1 MSDQRIDIDAENLGQ
16 GLGRLV
22 VVILDVVR
30 QVLER
35 QALRRV
41 DGGSL
46 SPEEIERLGQAL
58 LGLEVRFAELRAIF
72 GVSEDPQSL
81 PVEEMKGV
89 ADAGNH
95 RKPNAET
102 E

>member
-1 MSDQRIDIDAENLGQ
+1 MSDQRIDIDADNLGQ

-30 QVLER
+30 QALER

-58 LGLEVRFAELRAIF
+58 LGLDARFAELRGIF
-72 GVSEDPQSL
+72 GVSEDHPSL
-81 PVEEMKGV
+81 AVEDMEGG
-89 ADAGNH
+89 AHAGNN
-95 RKPNAET
+95 RKPNAQT